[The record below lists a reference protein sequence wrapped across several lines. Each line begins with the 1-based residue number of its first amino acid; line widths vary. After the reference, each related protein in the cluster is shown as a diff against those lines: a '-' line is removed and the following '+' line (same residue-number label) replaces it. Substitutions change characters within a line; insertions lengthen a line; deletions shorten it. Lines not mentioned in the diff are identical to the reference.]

1 MIPGEWLLQIRT
13 CLTGLLFLLLAVE
26 TGAWGTDSFM
36 EQRQEL
42 EEKIDRLDK

>member
-26 TGAWGTDSFM
+26 TGAWGAAHM
-36 EQRQEL
+36 EQCQEL
-42 EEKIDRLDK
+42 EKKKLID